1 MESNLKGFIW
11 LELGLFL
18 LQSIFF
24 LLLYLKLTN
33 CVCSIGC
40 CLVSMMSHK
49 DLMQKF
55 LFMLVMYMKD
65 LTFFLVKEFHV
76 HRQCLPVC
84 IWCTLHVPHSTR
96 DVPTI
101 SPVPSLA
108 EQTRGCAEMYRDA
121 QAGWH
126 EDIGMDREKEADNRQ
141 MNTENICFR
150 IRIWNLTW
158 QQFCIL
164 NYPCIKLYLK

>member
-1 MESNLKGFIW
+1 MQPMQSNWCSNGGLVVSNRGACTLGRPSQFALQQMESNLKGFIW

-121 QAGWH
+121 QAG
-126 EDIGMDREKEADNRQ
+126 
-141 MNTENICFR
+141 
-150 IRIWNLTW
+150 
-158 QQFCIL
+158 
-164 NYPCIKLYLK
+164 